1 MSQLGNAAVKQME
14 TIYADLNE
22 EHEQI
27 KDLLHKLKGLQDHL
41 NLIPLLEELQ
51 TLLVEHFEREEINGG
66 LYDTMGAHSDEYR
79 VQLKVLQNEHFL
91 MKSAVK
97 GLVARAR
104 LMGADR
110 VPEILREVAGLAD
123 SLGYHE
129 QKESR
134 FANQLRAD

>member
-1 MSQLGNAAVKQME
+1 MSQVGNAATDRME
-14 TIYADLNE
+14 QIYADLNE

-27 KDLLHKLKGLQDHL
+27 KDLLDKLKTLGDHL

-51 TLLVEHFEREEINGG
+51 TLLIEHFEREEISGG
-66 LYDTMGAHSDEYR
+66 LYDTIGAYSDDYR
-79 VQLKVLQNEHFL
+79 AQLRVLENEHFL
-91 MKSAVK
+91 RKCAVK
-97 GLVARAR
+97 GIVARAR

-123 SLGYHE
+123 SLSYHE

-134 FANQLRAD
+134 FAKRLKAQ